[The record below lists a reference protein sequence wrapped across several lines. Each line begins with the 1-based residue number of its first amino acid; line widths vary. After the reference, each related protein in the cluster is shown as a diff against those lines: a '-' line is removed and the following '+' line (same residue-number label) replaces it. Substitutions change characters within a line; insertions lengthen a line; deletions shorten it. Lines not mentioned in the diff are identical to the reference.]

1 MSTLRMS
8 HSSICCRSFLY
19 RSARRPSFGVLDFA
33 ACIAMIAGRFSPV
46 VMKPLDLF
54 VAAMVCL
61 FWGVN
66 AAAAKLG
73 VTYVPPIFF
82 TTLRFL
88 ILLLLLLPW
97 LRTQPVKGQWG
108 VLLPAV
114 FFMGALHFA
123 LIFTGAKLS
132 SASAMAIVNQLYVPI
147 AAVLAWFW
155 LGEPVPLRRAAG
167 VAVAFAGVALFSLD
181 PNMSGHGLG
190 ILLLVLDA
198 VSMAIGTVLLRRLTG
213 ISPLVMQAW
222 MAAVGLPL
230 LALSSLLLESGQMAA
245 LHSAPPQAWAALAF
259 TVVGGSLIGH
269 SGYYYLLQRHDV
281 SLVTSML
288 LVAPMIGVLSGVVL
302 LGEPFTVR
310 IALGAFLT
318 IAGVG
323 VVLMR
328 EEWAMRLRSP
338 V

>member
-1 MSTLRMS
+1 
-8 HSSICCRSFLY
+8 
-19 RSARRPSFGVLDFA
+19 
-33 ACIAMIAGRFSPV
+33 MIAGRFYLSP
-46 VMKPLDLF
+46 MKPFDLF

-66 AAAAKLG
+66 AAAAKTG
-73 VTYVPPIFF
+73 VTYMPPIFF
-82 TTLRFL
+82 TALRFL
-88 ILLLLLLPW
+88 IVLALLLPW
-97 LRTQPVKGQWG
+97 LRVAPVKGQWG
-108 VLLPAV
+108 VLIPAV

-132 SASAMAIVNQLYVPI
+132 SASAMAIVNQLYVPM
-147 AAVLAWFW
+147 AALLAWFW

-190 ILLLVLDA
+190 ILLLVIDA
-198 VSMAIGTVLLRRLTG
+198 LSMAIGTVMLRRLTG
-213 ISPLVMQAW
+213 ISPFVMQAW
-222 MAAVGLPL
+222 MAALGVPL
-230 LALSSLLLESGQMAA
+230 LALTSLALESGQAAA
-245 LHSAPPQAWAALAF
+245 LDAAPLQAWGALAF

-302 LGEPFTVR
+302 LGEPFTLR
-310 IALGAFLT
+310 IALGALLT
-318 IAGVG
+318 LGGVA
-323 VVLMR
+323 VVLTR
-328 EEWAMRLRSP
+328 EGWAVRLRSP